1 MAKQVLTNAYVSVN
15 GVDLSDHVSDVTLDM
30 SIAAVP
36 VTAMGDGGVANLAG
50 LESGKIDITF
60 WQDFA
65 SGKVDATLIAIR
77 NAGTAVA
84 VKIAANGTA
93 ISATNPSYTY
103 QAILTDYPPVSGA
116 VGAGMASKCSFVS
129 SGTVTR
135 GTT

>member
-116 VGAGMASKCSFVS
+116 VGEIGRAHV
-129 SGTVTR
+129 
-135 GTT
+135 

>member
-1 MAKQVLTNAYVSVN
+1 MAKQVLTNAGVIVN
-15 GVDLSDHVSDVTLDM
+15 GVDLSDHVSDVTLDI

-36 VTAMGDGGVANLAG
+36 ITAMGDGGVANLAG

-60 WQDFA
+60 GQDFA
-65 SGKVDATLIAIR
+65 AAQVDATLVAIR
-77 NAGTAVA
+77 NAGTAVP
-84 VKIAANGTA
+84 VKISANGTT

-103 QAILTDYPPVSGA
+103 QAILTDYPPVAGA
-116 VGAGMASKCSFVS
+116 VGAGMASKCSFTA